1 MNNNTTNNN
10 VEMVEHVFVSVP
22 KGACEK
28 VIVGVEERPRWTL
41 GRRLLVGTA
50 VAAIG
55 IGAVHMLHQEHERR
69 HHARMQEM
77 GLEPFEG
84 PRIDGKPGDE
94 MYAFDRPEPRRF
106 GRKPEGVRPDPED
119 AETEP
124 RRKPHHDRKPEG
136 VRPEDAETE
145 PRRKPHH
152 DRKPEGVRR
161 DPEDAET
168 EPRRSRKLTR
178 DALEQP
184 AIEKID
190 DTLFNKVLINKDL
203 VSQKKDTER
212 GDGVLAE
219 PKPRK
224 ADDPVV
230 VPDNRAA

>member
-124 RRKPHHDRKPEG
+124 RR
-136 VRPEDAETE
+136 
-145 PRRKPHH
+145 
-152 DRKPEGVRR
+152 
-161 DPEDAET
+161 
-168 EPRRSRKLTR
+168 SRKLTR